1 MTLQELCGE
10 ELYAQVEAKLNE
22 VNAKITDKVKHVR
35 FTDLSEGNYVSKE
48 KFDTKVTELKGVQQQ
63 LTDAN
68 KEIQSYKDMDIE
80 GVKKSAQEW
89 ETKYNTDT
97 QALKDQ
103 IAQQERSH
111 QTDRYLDTVGLKPG
125 AMYRDFV
132 KKAFEAKEFKLEG
145 EKFLGADDFIAGL
158 KKDPDYKDAFVQD
171 NPDGGAGDQQNQT
184 GLPAGTP
191 AGAPGTVPATTLP
204 GQATPQRPLPQF
216 ATGTSGAGSAGAP
229 GAGGQNPFMNFHFT
243 DVRPRTTSGG
253 TNQ

>member
-48 KFDTKVTELKGVQQQ
+48 KFDTKVSELKGVQQQ

-184 GLPAGTP
+184 GLPVGTP